1 VAEPA
6 APAAVAA
13 FGTAAA
19 DVLDQ
24 LTAWVEATV
33 AAHPGR

>member
-1 VAEPA
+1 VTAFA
-6 APAAVAA
+6 A
-13 FGTAAA
+13 AAA

-24 LTAWVEATV
+24 LSAWVEATV